1 MKIAVGISGASGSI
15 YGIRLL
21 EELKVLGI
29 ETHLVIS
36 ARGEYTITGET
47 GRSVQ
52 SVKNLADFCYG
63 EKDMAAC
70 IASGSFK
77 LDAMVVSPCSM
88 RTLAGIACGFA
99 DNLIIRTADVC
110 LKERRKLIL
119 LARETPLSLIHLE
132 NMLTATKAGA
142 VVMPPVPAFYTK
154 PASVDD
160 LVNQTVWRITDQ
172 LGLPSPRLIRWNPT
186 SYHEGAKEPGK

>member
-1 MKIAVGISGASGSI
+1 MKIAVGISGASGAI
-15 YGIRLL
+15 YGVRLL
-21 EELKVLGI
+21 EELKSQGV

-36 ARGEYTITGET
+36 TWGEHTITAET

-52 SVKNLADFCYG
+52 AVKNLADFCYG
-63 EKDMAAC
+63 ENDMTAC
-70 IASGSFK
+70 IASGSFQ
-77 LDAMVVSPCSM
+77 LDAMVVAPCSM
-88 RTLAGIACGFA
+88 RTLAGIACGFTA
-99 DNLIIRTADVC
+99 SLIIRAADVC

-132 NMLTATKAGA
+132 NMLTAAKAGA
-142 VVMPPVPAFYTK
+142 VIMPPAPAFYTM

-172 LGLPSPRLIRWNPT
+172 LGLPSPNLIRWK
-186 SYHEGAKEPGK
+186 ADR

>member
-1 MKIAVGISGASGSI
+1 MKIAVGISGASGAI
-15 YGIRLL
+15 YGVRLL
-21 EELKVLGI
+21 EELKTQGA

-36 ARGEYTITGET
+36 AWGQRTVTEET

-52 SVKNLADFCYG
+52 AVKDLADFCYA

-70 IASGSFK
+70 IASGSFP
-77 LDAMVVSPCSM
+77 LDAMVVAPCSM

-99 DNLIIRTADVC
+99 DNLIMRTADVC
-110 LKERRKLIL
+110 LKERRRLIL
-119 LARETPLSLIHLE
+119 LARESPLSLIHLE

-142 VVMPPVPAFYTK
+142 VIMPPVPAFYAK

-160 LVNQTVWRITDQ
+160 LVNQTVWRITDH
-172 LGLPSPRLIRWNPT
+172 LGLPSPRLVRWMT
-186 SYHEGAKEPGK
+186 DR